1 MRRLKSLSVAG
12 YKSIKEDTIELGA
25 LNVLIGGNGVGKS
38 NLISVFK
45 FLREIYDGNLQSYV
59 GTSGA
64 NALLHFGRKISPE
77 LRFSAVFESTNS
89 HFENNYEVVLSPT
102 DNDGFVFKHEKSGFR
117 NTRDYPNPKSVYWDS
132 IWSGHS
138 ESELSKAT
146 RDVAVQTA
154 ADLASYRIYH
164 FHDTSSGASVKQ
176 TQDLNNNRF
185 LQIDAG
191 NLAPYLYWMK
201 QKHPD
206 HLDAI
211 QSVIKQVAPFFDRF
225 ELDPLKN
232 NEEKIRLE
240 WREKGSEQAFN
251 AHQLSDGTL
260 RFMCLATLLLQPE
273 IPRMVLLDEP
283 ELGLHPAAI
292 VLLSEL
298 LKEAARRT
306 QLLVATQSVTLVNQL
321 EQDCVYVADR
331 VDGAT
336 KIRALEKEDLSHWLE
351 RYALGELWEKNILGA
366 RL

>member
-45 FLREIYDGNLQSYV
+45 FLREIYDGNLQTYV
-59 GTSGA
+59 AINGA
-64 NALLHFGRKISPE
+64 NSLLHFGRKNTEAIK
-77 LRFSAVFESTNS
+77 LKIGFEDIGTPYAN
-89 HFENNYEVVLSPT
+89 FYRIELSPT
-102 DNDGFVFKHEKSGFR
+102 NTDAFIFQEELTGFQNKSKYASP
-117 NTRDYPNPKSVYWDS
+117 TWDLLQA
-132 IWSGHS
+132 GHS
-138 ESELSKAT
+138 ESVLSKS
-146 RDVAVQTA
+146 VAKVA
-154 ADLASYRIYH
+154 RYVSEDMASYRIYH

-176 TQDLNNNRF
+176 TQDLNDNRF

-206 HLDAI
+206 YLDAI
-211 QSVIKQVAPFFDRF
+211 QSIIRQVAPFFDRF
-225 ELDPLKN
+225 ELEPLKN
-232 NEEKIRLE
+232 NEEKLRLE
-240 WREKGSEQAFN
+240 WREKGSEQIFN

-292 VLLSEL
+292 VLLAEL

-321 EQDCVYVADR
+321 EQESVYVADR
-331 VDGAT
+331 VNGAT
-336 KIRALEKEDLSHWLE
+336 KIRSLEKEDLSHWLG
-351 RYALGELWEKNILGA
+351 RYALGELWEKNVLGG
-366 RL
+366 RP

>member
-45 FLREIYDGNLQSYV
+45 FLRELYERNLQSYV
-59 GTSGA
+59 GASGA

-77 LRFSAVFESTNS
+77 LRFSVVFEQTNS
-89 HFENNYEVVLSPT
+89 HFENNYEVVLAPT
-102 DNDGFVFKHEKSGFR
+102 DNDGFVFKYEKSGFR
-117 NTRDYPNPKSVYWDS
+117 NVKDYPNPKDVYWDS
-132 IWSGHS
+132 VWSGHT
-138 ESELSKAT
+138 ESELSRAT
-146 RDVAVQTA
+146 TKVAVQTA

-164 FHDTSSGASVKQ
+164 FHDTSNGAVVKQ
-176 TQDLNNNRF
+176 TKDLEDNRF
-185 LQIDAG
+185 LQVDAG
-191 NLAPYLYWMK
+191 NLAPFLYWMK
-201 QKHPD
+201 QKYPD

-211 QSVIKQVAPFFDRF
+211 QHSVQQVAPFFDRF
-225 ELDPLKN
+225 ELAPLKN

-260 RFMCLATLLLQPE
+260 RFICLATLLLQPE

-292 VLLSEL
+292 VLLAEL
-298 LKEAARRT
+298 LKEASQRT
-306 QLLVATQSVTLVNQL
+306 QILVATQSVTLVNQL
-321 EQDCVYVADR
+321 EQNCIYVADR

-336 KIRALEKEDLSHWLE
+336 KVKSLEKEDLSQWLE
-351 RYALGELWEKNILGA
+351 RYALGELWEKNLIGG
-366 RL
+366 RP